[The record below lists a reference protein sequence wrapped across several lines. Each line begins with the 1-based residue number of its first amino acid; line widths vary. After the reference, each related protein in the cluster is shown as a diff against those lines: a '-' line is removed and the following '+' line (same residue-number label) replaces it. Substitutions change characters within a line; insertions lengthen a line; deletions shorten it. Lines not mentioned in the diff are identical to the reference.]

1 LPRETAK
8 CFGDWQKD
16 AWRRMNQTIQKRNP
30 SGSAGRFVPVAALD
44 HASIVEAYRRWAGI
58 YDTAFGGI
66 SSKGRLRAV
75 SLINRLPG
83 VDVLEVGV
91 GTGLALPHYIRD
103 KRITGIDLSKEMLRK
118 ARERT
123 REELLSHVQ
132 ALHEMDAEATNFADS
147 SFDIAVGMFV
157 ASVVPNP
164 KRLLA
169 EMRRLVRPGG
179 DILLINHFAAA
190 KGPRW
195 WVERAMAPASRALG
209 WHPDFAMDAIFS
221 AADLSRIETESV
233 PPFGIFTLVRL
244 RV

>member
-1 LPRETAK
+1 
-8 CFGDWQKD
+8 
-16 AWRRMNQTIQKRNP
+16 MNQTLQKPNP
-30 SGSAGRFVPVAALD
+30 SSGASRLVPVASLD
-44 HASIVEAYRRWAGI
+44 HASILEAYRRWAGI

-75 SLINRLPG
+75 SLVNRLSG

-91 GTGLALPHYIRD
+91 GTGLALPHYNRD

-118 ARERT
+118 ARKRT
-123 REELLSHVQ
+123 REEALTHVR
-132 ALHEMDAEATNFADS
+132 ALHEMDAEASDFADG
-147 SFDIAVGMFV
+147 SFDVAVGMFV

-164 KRLLA
+164 RRLLA
-169 EMRRLVRPGG
+169 ELRRVVRAGG

-195 WVERAMAPASRALG
+195 WIERALAPASRALG

-221 AADLSRIETESV
+221 PDDLARIEIESV

-244 RV
+244 RA